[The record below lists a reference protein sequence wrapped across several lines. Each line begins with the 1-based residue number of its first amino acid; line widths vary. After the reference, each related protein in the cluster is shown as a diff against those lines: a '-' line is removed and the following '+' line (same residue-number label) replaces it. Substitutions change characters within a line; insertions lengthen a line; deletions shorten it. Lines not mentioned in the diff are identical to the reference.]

1 MDSTISLYKMLELT
15 KRGKR
20 CITMAENLFSGG
32 TVMATKEY
40 TEKQK
45 KIISGEIPIESVDGH
60 TIHWLYKKALANND
74 MELAGK
80 ANVRLCQLKE
90 EKIEKNRTR
99 VNQRIALQRRGEF
112 QWKQPKSNEYTEHQK
127 QIVRGEIPYH
137 NVHTQ
142 ELIHIHQKAL
152 NNGDYELSE
161 RVLDLIHSRRQE
173 SKAKK
178 KKLLSSM
185 EHFDEQSPL
194 SRWQQGILSCEVC
207 LDECAESELEH
218 IIDVLEGQ
226 NGNANLAIA
235 RQLLLYK
242 QNPCILYNAK
252 SHEEAID
259 IIEQL
264 LQLPIRRTKT
274 WFAIE

>member
-1 MDSTISLYKMLELT
+1 
-15 KRGKR
+15 
-20 CITMAENLFSGG
+20 
-32 TVMATKEY
+32 MATKGY
-40 TEKQK
+40 TEKQQ
-45 KIISGEIPIESVDGH
+45 KIISGEIPIESANGQ
-60 TIHWLYKKALANND
+60 TIRWLYKKALANND
-74 MELAGK
+74 MELARK
-80 ANVRLCQLKE
+80 ASVRLCQLKE
-90 EKIEKNRTR
+90 EEIEKNRTR
-99 VNQRIALQRRGEF
+99 AKQRKALQRRGEF

-127 QIVRGEIPYH
+127 QIVRGEIPYY
-137 NVHTQ
+137 NVHTK
-142 ELIHIHQKAL
+142 ELIHIHQKAF

-178 KKLLSSM
+178 KRDDKKYAKQKKLLSSM

-194 SRWQQGILSCEVC
+194 SRWQQGILACEVC
-207 LDECAESELEH
+207 LDECSEIELKH
-218 IIDVLEGQ
+218 IIDVLEMQ
-226 NGNANLAIA
+226 NDNANLAIA